1 MPTNL
6 IPASALPVLI
16 AALLMVIAFSITWLV
31 QLRTKN
37 AGIVDAVWPWSLG
50 ATGAIYAIV
59 GFGDPMARG
68 VMGILAL
75 LWGLRLGCYLWQ
87 RNHGSPEDGRYAR
100 FRESWG
106 DRAAWNMYWFFQF
119 QVLMAL
125 LLSVGFWVI
134 AVRESP
140 AATWALILAVAIW
153 LVSVIG
159 EHIADT
165 QLNDF
170 RSNPANKGQ
179 VCRNGLWRYSR
190 HPNYFF
196 ECLHWLA
203 YLPLAFGAPWWGLS
217 LLPPLIMAWLLTRM
231 SGLPLTEAQAAASR
245 PGYADY
251 IANTSALIPWP
262 PKRAQ
267 N

>member
-37 AGIVDAVWPWSLG
+37 AGIVDAIWPWSLG

-159 EHIADT
+159 ELIAAIDHGLAAHAYVWST
-165 QLNDF
+165 IN
-170 RSNPANKGQ
+170 RSAGCGVEAGLCRLHREHECAN
-179 VCRNGLWRYSR
+179 S
-190 HPNYFF
+190 
-196 ECLHWLA
+196 
-203 YLPLAFGAPWWGLS
+203 
-217 LLPPLIMAWLLTRM
+217 MA
-231 SGLPLTEAQAAASR
+231 A
-245 PGYADY
+245 
-251 IANTSALIPWP
+251 
-262 PKRAQ
+262 
-267 N
+267 